1 MVEPMWANARLAVF
15 ALATVLLAYST
26 RASLLRPRS
35 HGFHR
40 FFVFEAILALILI
53 NLPLWFIDPFSWHQT
68 ISWIL
73 LMISVIPL
81 VLGVRALHLHGDPD
95 ASIRQEPE
103 LLAFERTSRLVR
115 EGVFHYIRHPMYSSL
130 LLLAWG
136 LFFKAPSAT
145 GGALAILATAGL
157 MLMAKIEEAECLK
170 AFGQEYEE
178 YMRHTRRFI
187 PHVF

>member
-1 MVEPMWANARLAVF
+1 MWAEARLTVF
-15 ALATVLLAYST
+15 ALATVLLAYFT

-35 HGFHR
+35 HGFYR
-40 FFVFEAILALILI
+40 FFVFEAIIALILI
-53 NLPLWFIDPFSWHQT
+53 NLPLWFSDPFSWHQI

-73 LMISVIPL
+73 LVSSLVPL
-81 VLGVRALHLHGDPD
+81 VLGVRALHLHGGPD
-95 ASIRQEPE
+95 ASTRQEPE

-136 LFFKAPSAT
+136 VFFKAPSAA

-170 AFGQEYEE
+170 TFGHEYQE

-187 PHVF
+187 PNVF